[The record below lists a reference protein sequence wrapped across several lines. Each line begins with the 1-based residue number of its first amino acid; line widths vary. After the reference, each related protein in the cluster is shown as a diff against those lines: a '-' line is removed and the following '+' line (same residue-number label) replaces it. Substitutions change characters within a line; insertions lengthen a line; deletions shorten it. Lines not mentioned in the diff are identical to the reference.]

1 MEETLQEQSTQSK
14 SLEFKFSDL
23 VSQFQ
28 EMREE
33 IVRLRTLE
41 ESVKSSL
48 DENTR
53 KRRREQDAL
62 RKRTARAEQKAAKKQ
77 QETDVS
83 EEMAVPIDNFSHLPC
98 DSENII
104 FSTKSIA
111 QENEY
116 NDARSSG
123 SLPVETLNPNE
134 QPVDR
139 SHVYSNIAIDRVFI
153 TTVGPNTIRGSG
165 VGGTEKD
172 PEFLAST
179 IVSFFTHTISIN
191 ALKDVAAATMEA
203 RILQAKAT
211 LCPRKGHSARRTLG
225 TDKAVNIS
233 GRVSNRTLTDAIHA
247 SLLAL
252 DHRIVQQDL
261 IQRAVVVNI
270 TGDSS
275 QFGEHDMLGQV
286 LDLTFIESDGEDALG
301 TPRHKIIRMTVSP
314 NATSTGDKISLDVMR
329 ADGTMFGKEVPEH
342 MVGQLSSSGHLYAI
356 MNHDCVYVS
365 MDKGSESMG
374 GGKGR
379 NGHILRHSF
388 YGRGSPLEQIFG
400 TREAI
405 EAVMK
410 SENWSY
416 LSDVMEFLGIPKA
429 QQFPFSA
436 RPLPRRLDTS
446 APVSTV
452 PFQIRILKRVR
463 GKNKGE
469 QPTVLSQTVESHN
482 SRKSTEIDP
491 LCFLPVFEDEKG
503 LPIGNYCDKHLL
515 DRVVVAFTKPEKK
528 HMTSAL
534 LVVRIIREQKNHVK
548 LKLHANMVMGIKG
561 YKPAGKPQLAV
572 REALPDAVV
581 EDMRE
586 RFPRGWKR
594 QDEAV
599 ETRWNQV
606 HKTVSDVAEKGQFL
620 AAIMPLA
627 LAEGKEDAKIEAAKA
642 VCSTEGFR
650 DEKKI
655 RFSAKTGRAFK
666 ILVSPSRILYMAVIR
681 MIYKLAWQPLL
692 AACAHR
698 SEFGSSAMRG
708 LGSMARN
715 VDFVLTRGL
724 FVARSWHV
732 HYPLGHR
739 GFPEFK
745 SKRGPAALSSRL
757 EKLLTLL
764 QLYGQFY
771 TSSMESAVRELRE
784 TIKMACKMD
793 GPILSEEHQAL
804 YVKDLDS
811 WKLLQPDEV
820 PDMNSNAQKVGAA
833 LWLVQY
839 QTNRA
844 AVCLR
849 KKAAGNVSCPLGFL
863 AALYDFHRVPFVP
876 ETGEGEEE
884 VYFDIAT
891 YKALASAG
899 LLLLQMKEALQAH
912 GDNLHNCLPEPL
924 RTLVKDHL
932 DDLANFA
939 AGEQVDFESKGSVRH
954 GSERVSYPKP
964 VTAFPGLY
972 ELALKA
978 CARPTNNNTVESKWS
993 LLTYRHQAHVRNVGV
1008 EYMSAVFRQKDF
1020 LSMSMLSELRSP
1032 DFHRMIKEART
1043 FRSKHKDEITSF
1055 YRLDQ
1060 LESESR
1066 KAQHTNT
1073 RDVYSCSNITEDVR
1087 KEKQP
1092 KTKRTKNSAQKQKAR
1107 LDRRR
1112 NDQSNSDESSVSAD
1126 EQSSEAQE
1134 SAPVSENESED
1145 DPTESLQDQEQDN
1158 DIEYSPAVEEF
1169 ARSDDDALDS
1179 AGSVDVSASADPGA
1193 IVPAS
1198 SQRLVP
1204 SQSSQGASP
1213 EGFESPADLPAGA
1226 VSSNSNA
1233 AAEERSSSC
1242 EHGRSEQ
1249 DAQGHKP
1256 LADENESD
1264 DSDLSSW
1271 SGDDD
1276 GQADQDEE
1284 QGSTFKGPLS
1294 HPFPDPRDLTD
1305 EEAKQ
1310 ISPFKLSYIRYLV
1323 IKEKWVSTEVRYDA
1337 PSSRRQARIT
1347 ETLILTRLDKKQF
1360 PLMESRC
1367 GLFYV
1372 LYNDDGLELINVEKV
1387 FWKDFKSNDKK
1398 VCISYSRVLSTQ
1410 NAIDQ
1415 CKSANDFHVTS
1426 PSGLSRVTSLG
1437 SRSLKKYLRPADQ
1450 KGSTLTVHK
1459 GDFEYHSV
1467 AENIVGFVAWE
1478 PLGQRLDRSAQD
1490 RKQLL
1495 GQINKNL
1502 AKGQVKISSLEEVD
1516 YVFCGPDFS
1525 EHDDT

>member
-1 MEETLQEQSTQSK
+1 MSLQD
-14 SLEFKFSDL
+14 KFSDL

-33 IVRLRTLE
+33 IFRLRKIE
-41 ESVKSSL
+41 ESVESSQKSV
-48 DENTR
+48 DENKR

-77 QETDVS
+77 NETDES
-83 EEMAVPIDNFSHLPC
+83 AESAVVIQNFSHLPK

-104 FSTKSIA
+104 FSTVSIA
-111 QENEY
+111 LDNEY
-116 NDARSSG
+116 NDARSIG
-123 SLPVETLNPNE
+123 SLPVETKNPNI
-134 QPVDR
+134 QTTDGTHR
-139 SHVYSNIAIDRVFI
+139 YSNVAMSRVFL

-165 VGGTEKD
+165 VGGIEKD

-179 IVSFFTHTISIN
+179 IVSWFTSTISIN

-203 RILQAKAT
+203 RTLEAKAT
-211 LCPRKGHSARRTLG
+211 LCPRQGHSTRRSLG

-233 GRVSNRTLTDAIHA
+233 GRVSNKTLTDAINA

-252 DHRIVQQDL
+252 DRRIVQQNL
-261 IQRAVVVNI
+261 IGRSAVVTV
-270 TGDSS
+270 TEDSS
-275 QFGEHDMLGQV
+275 KFGENDMLGQV

-301 TPRHKIIRMTVSP
+301 TPRHKIIRRTVSP
-314 NATSTGDKISLDVMR
+314 NATSTGDKIVLDVLR
-329 ADGTMFGKEVPEH
+329 EDGTMFGKEVPEH

-356 MNHDCVYVS
+356 MNHPCRYVS
-365 MDKGSESMG
+365 MDKGTESMG

-410 SENWSY
+410 SENWPY

-429 QQFPFSA
+429 QQYPISA
-436 RPLPRRLDTS
+436 RPLPERLDTS
-446 APVSTV
+446 KPVLTV
-452 PFQIRILKRVR
+452 PFRIRILKRVR

-469 QPTVLSQTVESHN
+469 HPTILSETVESHT

-491 LCFLPVFEDEKG
+491 LCFLPVFLDEKG

-515 DRVVVAFTKPEKK
+515 DRAVVAFTNPEKK
-528 HMTSAL
+528 HMTAAL
-534 LVVRIIREQKNHVK
+534 LVVRTIRDQRNHAK

-561 YKPAGKPQLAV
+561 SKPAGRAQLAV
-572 REALPDAVV
+572 REALTDAVV
-581 EDMRE
+581 KDMLE
-586 RFPRGWKR
+586 TFPLGLKR
-594 QDEAV
+594 QEEAV
-599 ETRWNQV
+599 ETRWNMV
-606 HKTVSDVAEKGQFL
+606 HKTVADVAWKGRFL

-655 RFSAKTGRAFK
+655 CFSSKVGRAFK

-708 LGSMARN
+708 LGSMARV

-739 GFPEFK
+739 GFQEFK
-745 SKRGPAALSSRL
+745 SKRGPAVLSSRL
-757 EKLLTLL
+757 EKMPLSLV

-771 TSSMESAVRELRE
+771 TSSMGSAVLELRE

-804 YVKDLDS
+804 YVKDQDS
-811 WKLLQPDEV
+811 WKLLQPVEV
-820 PDMNSNAQKVGAA
+820 PDMNSYAQKVGAA
-833 LWLVQY
+833 MWLVQY
-839 QTNRA
+839 ETNRA
-844 AVCLR
+844 AACLR
-849 KKAAGNVSCPLGFL
+849 KKTAGNVSCPLGFL
-863 AALYDFHRVPFVP
+863 AALHDFHRVLFVP
-876 ETGEGEEE
+876 ETGEGEEK

-891 YKALASAG
+891 YKALASAR
-899 LLLLQMKEALQAH
+899 LLWLQMKEALQAH
-912 GDNLHNCLPEPL
+912 GDNLHNFLPEPL

-939 AGEQVDFESKGSVRH
+939 AGEQVDFESKGSVRP

-993 LLTYRHQAHVRNVGV
+993 LLTYRYQAHVRNAGV
-1008 EYMSAVFRQKDF
+1008 EYMSMVFRQKDF
-1020 LSMSMLSELRSP
+1020 ISMGMLSELRLS
-1032 DFHRMIKEART
+1032 DFHKMIKEARA
-1043 FRSKHKDEITSF
+1043 FRSKHKDKIDSF

-1060 LESESR
+1060 LESETR
-1066 KAQHTNT
+1066 QAQHTNT
-1073 RDVYSCSNITEDVR
+1073 QDVYSCSNITEDVR

-1092 KTKRTKNSAQKQKAR
+1092 KTQQTKNSAQQHKAR
-1107 LDRRR
+1107 LGRRR
-1112 NDQSNSDESSVSAD
+1112 YDQPNSDESSVSAD

-1134 SAPVSENESED
+1134 SAPVSESESED
-1145 DPTESLQDQEQDN
+1145 DPAASLPGLDN
-1158 DIEYSPAVEEF
+1158 DCGMEILPANKEL
-1169 ARSDDDALDS
+1169 ACQHNDALDS
-1179 AGSVDVSASADPGA
+1179 AGSVDVSASADPSA
-1193 IVPAS
+1193 MVPAS
-1198 SQRLVP
+1198 SQRLEP
-1204 SQSSQGASP
+1204 SQLSQGAAP
-1213 EGFESPADLPAGA
+1213 EGLESPADSPAGA

-1233 AAEERSSSC
+1233 AAEGTSSSC
-1242 EHGRSEQ
+1242 EHGRSDQ
-1249 DAQGHKP
+1249 DTQGQEP
-1256 LADENESD
+1256 LADEDVSD
-1264 DSDLSSW
+1264 DSDLDSSW
-1271 SGDDD
+1271 SEDAD
-1276 GQADQDEE
+1276 GQEAQGEE
-1284 QGSTFKGPLS
+1284 DGSTSKQPLS
-1294 HPFPDPRDLTD
+1294 YPFPDPRDLTD
-1305 EEAKQ
+1305 EEAQQ

-1323 IKEKWVSTEVRYDA
+1323 TKEKWVSTEVRCDG
-1337 PSSRRQARIT
+1337 PRRRRQDKIT
-1347 ETLILTRLDKKQF
+1347 EPLILTRLDKKQF
-1360 PLMESRC
+1360 PLMESSR

-1372 LYNDDGLELINVEKV
+1372 LYTDEGLELISVEKV
-1387 FWKDFKSNDKK
+1387 LWNVFNSNDKNAPK
-1398 VCISYSRVLSTQ
+1398 QVCISYSRVLSTRD
-1410 NAIDQ
+1410 AIDQ

-1426 PSGLSRVTSLG
+1426 TSGLSRVSSLG
-1437 SRSLKKYLRPADQ
+1437 SKSLKKYLRPADQ
-1450 KGSTLTVHK
+1450 EGSTLTFHK
-1459 GDFEYHSV
+1459 GDYPYNSV
-1467 AENIVGFVAWE
+1467 AENIVGFVAWA
-1478 PLGQRLDRSAQD
+1478 PLDQSRELSTQD
-1490 RKQLL
+1490 RKQLVT
-1495 GQINKNL
+1495 QINNIL
-1502 AKGQVKISSLEEVD
+1502 ARAQAKITSLDEVD

-1525 EHDDT
+1525 EHDST